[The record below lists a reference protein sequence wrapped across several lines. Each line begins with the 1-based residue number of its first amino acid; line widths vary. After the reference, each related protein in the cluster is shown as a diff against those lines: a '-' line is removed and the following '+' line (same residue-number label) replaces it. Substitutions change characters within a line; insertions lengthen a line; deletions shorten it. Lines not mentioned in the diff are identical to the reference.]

1 MNRYVVLEAALVSEG
16 LLASRLLTEE
26 AVARY
31 VLLNVL
37 LQGLPLRKAKAA
49 NLALVAA
56 RNPVCF

>member
-31 VLLNVL
+31 VLLHVL

-56 RNPVCF
+56 RNPVRF